1 MRILIVEDDEKIGAF
16 VSRGL
21 REAGYAVY
29 LVADG
34 RKALASALS
43 EPYAAAVVDLGL
55 PGLDGLSLI
64 DELRKRGS
72 SLPVLIL
79 SARRSLNERVKGL
92 TRGGDDYLT
101 KPFAFSELLARVQ
114 ALVRRSSS
122 ASEPTSLTRG
132 DLTLDLLSREVR
144 RAGRLVELQPREFS
158 LLECLMRRAGTV
170 ASRTVILERVWN
182 YDFDPQTNAVDVL
195 VSRLRAKLGP
205 GVPAIETLRG
215 LGYVLR

>member
-1 MRILIVEDDEKIGAF
+1 MRVLVVEDDDKIGAF

-21 REAGYAVY
+21 REAGYAVD
-29 LVADG
+29 LIGDG
-34 RKALASALS
+34 KKALALCLS

-55 PGLDGLSLI
+55 PGIDGLALL
-64 DELRKRGS
+64 DELRGRGS
-72 SLPVLIL
+72 ALPILIL
-79 SARRSLNERVKGL
+79 SARRSLDERVKGL
-92 TRGGDDYLT
+92 ARGGDDYLT

-122 ASEPTSLTRG
+122 GSEPTSLSCG
-132 DLTLDLLSREVR
+132 DLSIDLLSRLVT
-144 RAGRLVELQPREFS
+144 RAGRRIELQPREFS
-158 LLECLMRRAGTV
+158 LLECLMRRPGTV
-170 ASRTVILERVWN
+170 TSRTAILERVWN

-205 GVPAIETLRG
+205 GKPVIETIRG

>member
-16 VSRGL
+16 VARGL
-21 REAGYAVY
+21 REAGYAVD
-29 LVADG
+29 LAADG
-34 RKALASALS
+34 RKGLASALA

-72 SLPVLIL
+72 ALPVLIL
-79 SARRSLNERVKGL
+79 SARRSLDERIKGL
-92 TRGGDDYLT
+92 ARGGDDYLT

-114 ALVRRSSS
+114 ALVRRASS

-144 RAGRLVELQPREFS
+144 RAGRLVELQRREFA

-170 ASRTVILERVWN
+170 ASRTMILERVWN

-195 VSRLRAKLGP
+195 VSRLRGKLGRGSP
-205 GVPAIETLRG
+205 SIETLRG

>member
-1 MRILIVEDDEKIGAF
+1 MRVLVVEDDGKIGAF

-21 REAGYAVY
+21 REAGYAVD
-29 LVADG
+29 LVGDG
-34 RKALASALS
+34 AEGLARCLS

-64 DELRKRGS
+64 DQLRKRGS
-72 SLPVLIL
+72 ALPVLIL
-79 SARRSLNERVKGL
+79 SARRSLDERVKGL
-92 TRGGDDYLT
+92 SRGGDDYLT

-122 ASEPTSLTRG
+122 AAEPTSLTCG
-132 DLTLDLLSREVR
+132 DLSIELLTRQAS
-144 RAGRLVELQPREFS
+144 RAGRRVELQPREFA
-158 LLECLMRRAGTV
+158 LLECLMRRPGTV
-170 ASRTVILERVWN
+170 TSRTVILERVWN

-195 VSRLRAKLGP
+195 VSRLRSKLGRGSP
-205 GVPAIETLRG
+205 EIETVRG

>member
-1 MRILIVEDDEKIGAF
+1 MRVLIIEDDKKIGAF

-21 REAGYAVY
+21 REAGYAVD

-34 RKALASALS
+34 AEGLARCLS

-55 PGLDGLSLI
+55 PGMDGLSLI

-72 SLPVLIL
+72 ALPVLIL
-79 SARRSLNERVKGL
+79 SARRSLDERVKGL
-92 TRGGDDYLT
+92 SRGGDDYLT

-122 ASEPTSLTRG
+122 GSEPSTLTCGDLSLELLTRQV
-132 DLTLDLLSREVR
+132 T
-144 RAGRLVELQPREFS
+144 RAGRRVELQPREFA
-158 LLECLMRRAGTV
+158 LLECLMRRPGTV
-170 ASRTVILERVWN
+170 TSRTAILERVWN

-195 VSRLRAKLGP
+195 VSRLRSKLGRGRP
-205 GVPAIETLRG
+205 EIETVRG

>member
-1 MRILIVEDDEKIGAF
+1 MRVLLVEDDKKIGAF

-21 REAGYAVY
+21 REAGYAVD
-29 LVADG
+29 LVDDG
-34 RKALASALS
+34 AEGLARCLS

-79 SARRSLNERVKGL
+79 SARRSLDERVKGL
-92 TRGGDDYLT
+92 SRGGDDYLT

-122 ASEPTSLTRG
+122 GSEPTALTCG
-132 DLTLDLLSREVR
+132 DLSLDLLARQVT
-144 RAGRLVELQPREFS
+144 RAGRRVELQPREFA
-158 LLECLMRRAGTV
+158 LLECLMRRPGTV
-170 ASRTVILERVWN
+170 TSRTAILERVWN

-195 VSRLRAKLGP
+195 VSRLRSKLGRGSP
-205 GVPAIETLRG
+205 EIETVRG